1 MMERSV
7 WKNRLASAV
16 LAGVMGLGLSF
27 TALPMPRAHAD
38 VLGAILAGVQG
49 VAIYG
54 QVDKALN
61 YYNNTEEGRQKLFSS
76 YKEKYGVNYDGYLNG
91 QLTDMMGQLTSA
103 IGAVDPTIHQ
113 KPYLYF
119 INNDKSFN
127 AFCSMG
133 HVMSVNTGLYS
144 MTSNPDEIAV
154 VLLHEM
160 GHGQK
165 NHVVSSTRKKMQ
177 VAVAAGV
184 VSGAAGSG
192 MADLALNIL
201 VNQIDNVQIG
211 KSDEWEADNLA
222 LTYLLNSNYN
232 PGASAAM
239 WQRVMDRSKTYKSS
253 FVGEIFSP
261 SDHPTHQQRRDNY
274 AKRLTDLSGGNV
286 TIDADK
292 GMVKVGGKDFV
303 APHAYGDMSA
313 KERSYFVMGNL
324 AAAFL
329 HKQNLKDASSQG
341 STVYLSNQPIMVSV
355 NGDPSAAELA
365 QKLNAIKSSKE
376 SKVASRELKLQKKAA
391 PKK

>member
-1 MMERSV
+1 M
-7 WKNRLASAV
+7 
-16 LAGVMGLGLSF
+16 
-27 TALPMPRAHAD
+27 
-38 VLGAILAGVQG
+38 
-49 VAIYG
+49 
-54 QVDKALN
+54 
-61 YYNNTEEGRQKLFSS
+61 
-76 YKEKYGVNYDGYLNG
+76 
-91 QLTDMMGQLTSA
+91 
-103 IGAVDPTIHQ
+103 
-113 KPYLYF
+113 
-119 INNDKSFN
+119 
-127 AFCSMG
+127 
-133 HVMSVNTGLYS
+133 
-144 MTSNPDEIAV
+144 
-154 VLLHEM
+154 
-160 GHGQK
+160 
-165 NHVVSSTRKKMQ
+165 
-177 VAVAAGV
+177 AAGV

-313 KERSYFVMGNL
+313 KERSYLSWATSPLLSCINKTL
-324 AAAFL
+324 RTL
-329 HKQNLKDASSQG
+329 LLKAVPYIWAIS
-341 STVYLSNQPIMVSV
+341 
-355 NGDPSAAELA
+355 PSW
-365 QKLNAIKSSKE
+365 S
-376 SKVASRELKLQKKAA
+376 
-391 PKK
+391 P